1 MQGEL
6 DKAAAFDRLVSRWGL
21 EGYEAVA
28 VGDDLPDLGMMR
40 RAGVGA
46 CPSDAIAIVK
56 DAADLHLT
64 KPGGGG
70 AVRELCDLI
79 LEIRRGARADK
90 PQEAKPLQ
98 PQSDGS
104 VVPFPGSRG

>member
-1 MQGEL
+1 
-6 DKAAAFDRLVSRWGL
+6 
-21 EGYEAVA
+21 
-28 VGDDLPDLGMMR
+28 MMR

-46 CPSDAIAIVK
+46 CPSDAVSIVK
-56 DAADLHLT
+56 DAAALHLT

-90 PQEAKPLQ
+90 PQEVRPAQ
-98 PQSDGS
+98 PSSDGS
-104 VVPFPGSRG
+104 VVQFPGSRG